1 MQDEAPFPCI
11 SSRAILSSLLKLKRR
26 LDSLY
31 AIHEVP
37 RDTCHNSRRIT
48 SFLPQLEMCPK
59 FTTSSRDEGR
69 FPCFDSRGIL
79 TFLHSSRG
87 GLSHLL
93 KLERNPTVTA
103 SSQKDTEFHLNLRL
117 KTDFTNQ
124 LSGTP
129 SLPSQHEGCLTPLLH
144 L

>member
-11 SSRAILSSLLKLKRR
+11 SRAILSSLLKLKRR

-48 SFLPQLEMCPK
+48 SFLPQLEMCPT
-59 FTTSSRDEGR
+59 FTTLSRDEGR